1 MDSRA
6 LERMR
11 ARARVVRTRSQ
22 VRAWKYRQRNLA
34 AGVWFR
40 IRRVLA
46 DAKAAYVI
54 SDEDAERLLSEGY
67 EPLACGREVAP
78 EKRIVFVDDRRLDRV
93 ESRRQIR
100 VDLGPAFLAA
110 TAIALTRFDET
121 GEEREGKRAIQTRS
135 SVPTARPRH

>member
-11 ARARVVRTRSQ
+11 VHARTVRARAQ

-40 IRRVLA
+40 LRRALA

-54 SDEDAERLLSEGY
+54 SDEDARRLLAEGY
-67 EPLACGREVAP
+67 EGVACGREVAP
-78 EKRIVFVDDRRLDRV
+78 EKAIVFVDERRLDRV
-93 ESRRQIR
+93 ESRRPIR
-100 VDLGPAFLAA
+100 VDLGTAFLAA
-110 TAIALTRFDET
+110 SAIALVRFDEIDA
-121 GEEREGKRAIQTRS
+121 R
-135 SVPTARPRH
+135 TAT

>member
-6 LERMR
+6 LKRMR
-11 ARARVVRTRSQ
+11 ARARAVRIHAR

-40 IRRVLA
+40 LRRVLA

-54 SDEDAERLLSEGY
+54 SDEDAGRLLAEGY
-67 EPLACGREVAP
+67 ESAACGREVAP
-78 EKRIVFVDDRRLDRV
+78 AKTMVFVDARRLDRV
-93 ESRRQIR
+93 ESRCPIP

-110 TAIALTRFDET
+110 STIALVRFDET
-121 GEEREGKRAIQTRS
+121 DLRTPKETYNPAALQ
-135 SVPTARPRH
+135 

>member
-11 ARARVVRTRSQ
+11 ARAVRIHAR

-40 IRRVLA
+40 LRRVLA

-54 SDEDAERLLSEGY
+54 SDEDAGRLLAEGY
-67 EPLACGREVAP
+67 EPAACGREVAP
-78 EKRIVFVDDRRLDRV
+78 AKTMVFVDQRRLDRV
-93 ESRRQIR
+93 ESRRRIP

-110 TAIALTRFDET
+110 STIALVRFDET
-121 GEEREGKRAIQTRS
+121 DLRTPKEPYN
-135 SVPTARPRH
+135 PTALQQ